1 MLFNSLAYM
10 IFLPVVFLLYWK
22 TPFKFRTPLLLIAS
36 YVFYMYWKWEYG
48 LLILGLTALN
58 YFLGFWVERATVKK
72 KLVFGIGIALN
83 VIILGFFK
91 YAYFVHDVVSDAAKA
106 VGQPALPNFTVEII
120 LPLGISFFV
129 FEFIHYLFEIYR
141 GAKPVKSFMEFALFP
156 SFFPTQIAGPIK
168 RYADFIP
175 QLHKEQK
182 LTQKDFDEGVELIL
196 FGLFKKVV
204 MADNFALVV
213 NRCFAHPDLVTSADL
228 WLALYCFAWQG
239 YFDFSGYTDIARG
252 SAQILGFKV
261 PLNFNLPYLAGSISE
276 IWRRWHISLS
286 TWLRDYLFIPMG
298 GSKGGELLTY
308 RNIMLTMIIGGFWH
322 GASLHYGFWGGT
334 LGLFMVI
341 HRGWQTFYKTK
352 PWLEN
357 IIKTK
362 YYHVFAVFL
371 TMHAWCLSLVFM
383 RSPDMNV
390 AWTVMKKVL
399 FLDTAQNTLGWWQPS
414 ILATTDTNLLYPLL
428 PFILVA
434 TYAMQLLVAKS
445 KEIPGVMPD
454 FKLNLFGRQIPAF
467 KPAYLAALL
476 IVLFIWSPDFSPQF
490 IYFQF

>member
-1 MLFNSLAYM
+1 M
-10 IFLPVVFLLYWK
+10 
-22 TPFKFRTPLLLIAS
+22 
-36 YVFYMYWKWEYG
+36 
-48 LLILGLTALN
+48 
-58 YFLGFWVERATVKK
+58 
-72 KLVFGIGIALN
+72 
-83 VIILGFFK
+83 GFFK

-252 SAQILGFKV
+252 SAQLLGFKV

-334 LGLFMVI
+334 LGLFMVV

-357 IIKTK
+357 IVKTK

-399 FLDTAQNTLGWWQPS
+399 FLDTAQNALGWWQPS
-414 ILATTDTNLLYPLL
+414 ILSTTDTNLLYPLL

-434 TYAMQLLVAKS
+434 TYSMKLLVAKS

-454 FKLNLFGRQIPAF
+454 FKLNLFGKHIPAF